1 MNPLEIRNATIAR
14 SNQTLIADLNLR
26 VEPGEVLTLMGV
38 SGSGKSTLLN
48 WIIGALDPAFEA
60 RGELWIG
67 GERRDGLPIEAR
79 RIGILFQDDLL
90 FPHLSVGKNLAFALP
105 AKLEGRGARRR
116 LIEDTLADV
125 GLAGFFE
132 RDPAT
137 LSGGQRARVSVL
149 RALLAEPDV
158 LLLDEPFAKLDAV
171 LREQFRSFVFERIA
185 RLAIP
190 ALLVT
195 HDPDDVPAG
204 GRDIE
209 KGAAIGR
216 PDLARQRAIDA
227 VGQAIHQDRKN
238 RPGELLQHDQR
249 HGGEARDKAEPRH
262 LIGANAARGQPRR
275 QRAQKTAR
283 QFEHAPIKHRAP
295 RRSSVR

>member
-1 MNPLEIRNATIAR
+1 
-14 SNQTLIADLNLR
+14 
-26 VEPGEVLTLMGV
+26 MGV

-67 GERRDGLPIEAR
+67 GERRDGLPVESR

-90 FPHLSVGKNLAFALP
+90 FPHLSVGRNLAFALP
-105 AKLEGRGARRR
+105 AKVQGKGARRR

-149 RALLAEPDV
+149 RALLAEPDA

-171 LREQFRSFVFERIA
+171 LRDQFRSFVFERIA

-204 GRDIE
+204 GRVIE
-209 KGAAIGR
+209 ISEFSKFSIGEVR
-216 PDLARQRAIDA
+216 DA
-227 VGQAIHQDRKN
+227 
-238 RPGELLQHDQR
+238 
-249 HGGEARDKAEPRH
+249 
-262 LIGANAARGQPRR
+262 
-275 QRAQKTAR
+275 
-283 QFEHAPIKHRAP
+283 
-295 RRSSVR
+295 

>member
-195 HDPDDVPAG
+195 HDPDDVAAG
-204 GRDIE
+204 GRVIE
-209 KGAAIGR
+209 ISEFSEFSKFSIGEVR
-216 PDLARQRAIDA
+216 RA
-227 VGQAIHQDRKN
+227 
-238 RPGELLQHDQR
+238 
-249 HGGEARDKAEPRH
+249 
-262 LIGANAARGQPRR
+262 
-275 QRAQKTAR
+275 
-283 QFEHAPIKHRAP
+283 
-295 RRSSVR
+295 